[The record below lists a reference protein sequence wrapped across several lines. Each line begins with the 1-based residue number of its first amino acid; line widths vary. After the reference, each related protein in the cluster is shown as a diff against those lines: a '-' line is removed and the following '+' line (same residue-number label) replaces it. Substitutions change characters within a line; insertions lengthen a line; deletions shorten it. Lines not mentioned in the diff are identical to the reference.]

1 MDFMKDFILIEAGC
15 DFLINFLPWSTY
27 AVNSAQES
35 NLMKIALAQLSGS
48 SQNRQSNQLNSL
60 GAYVEPT
67 NSNVKPRM
75 VQHNDFFRQGLHL
88 KSDTATTTVTTTS
101 TPAPTATVYESTETA
116 PQDIE
121 IDTRETVKLTENH
134 PVENFPQEN
143 ENESKLGS
151 DISDEDVDI
160 SSLPVLILES
170 SLDPVLKLIAKY
182 QRTVAQEV

>member
-1 MDFMKDFILIEAGC
+1 MKDFILIEAGC

-121 IDTRETVKLTENH
+121 IDTRETIKLTENH